1 MKKAATIIIILV
13 SFICIGHTQPNSN
26 YYWSGKRK
34 ISLVPDSTSWT
45 LIPVRGYSKEAA
57 SSQIKNI
64 NMVSNLQASIGSELI
79 DFTLKD
85 HSKEA
90 VRKLKLN
97 LAPHGEITCRQLI
110 EGKAPITLTG
120 RYYPDLTV
128 N

>member
-1 MKKAATIIIILV
+1 MKRILLVAILLGIIIL
-13 SFICIGHTQPNSN
+13 SYSQSSNN
-26 YYWSGKRK
+26 YYWSNKRK

-45 LIPVRGYSKEAA
+45 LVPVRGYSKEAA

-64 NMVSNLQASIGSELI
+64 NMVSNLQTSIGSELI

-97 LAPHGEITCRQLI
+97 LATHGEITCRQLV
-110 EGKAPITLTG
+110 EGKSPITLTG
-120 RYYPDLTV
+120 RYYSNLTV
-128 N
+128 S